1 MDTTV
6 VDNPNLENVAAMTV
20 VAWSTRMQIS
30 DLTTPCTLG
39 THRLAEA

>member
-20 VAWSTRMQIS
+20 VAWSRMQIS
-30 DLTTPCTLG
+30 DLTTPCTLRISS
-39 THRLAEA
+39 TC